1 MKAPVGVIRCR
12 YTGKY
17 QRCGEVAVD
26 PYGEVLLCQGHLART
41 IELLR
46 AKGFRVEAPSLVA
59 TS

>member
-17 QRCGEVAVD
+17 QRCTGEAID
-26 PYGEVLLCQGHLART
+26 PVGEVLLCHEHLART

-46 AKGFRVEAPSLVA
+46 AKGFRVEAPTLVA